1 MTRVRQRRCLDSH
14 WDRKKF
20 IFLALK
26 ELASLLRPVGER
38 EREREREREGE
49 REREK
54 ERPIVL
60 ICHTNE
66 GWTREAP
73 LVRGAVEHRG
83 EPIAIHNSCFLGNW
97 TTSVE
102 VVQLNS
108 RFLEL
113 GITVHY
119 SCFWENRTTV
129 VDVVKF
135 PIPDSWNRDSRF
147 TIPVFWENRTTVVDV
162 VKFPIPDS
170 WNQDSRFTISVFGGI
185 GPPLI
190 GHASY
195 GMHMKRSARG
205 RSSSGECPWLPEHEI
220 GGSTTL
226 KFCLRRPSVCIVVR
240 VTRPINYTSRSHA
253 KMLSESRG

>member
-135 PIPDSWNRDSRF
+135 PIPDSWN
-147 TIPVFWENRTTVVDV
+147 
-162 VKFPIPDS
+162 
-170 WNQDSRFTISVFGGI
+170 QDSRFTISVFGGI